1 MKQQKNY
8 LFCAMVW
15 FAAAMCFCTVFNVCN
30 AEQMRGRIILIG
42 QRPTNPV
49 GNGPRSQSENPFSA
63 ELLDTGVLLMAIAD
77 WGEVDVTLSSIEG
90 DNYQTIFDMADGA
103 ILLPINGNIG
113 DSYTITIVTPGDIV
127 FEGEFYL

>member
-1 MKQQKNY
+1 MKQQKFY
-8 LFCAMVW
+8 LICAMAWLAVT
-15 FAAAMCFCTVFNVCN
+15 MCFCTAFNVCN

-49 GNGPRSQSENPFSA
+49 GNGPRSQTENPFSA
-63 ELLDTGVLLMAIAD
+63 ELLDAGVILMAGAD
-77 WGEVDVTLSSIEG
+77 WGDVDVTLSSLEG
-90 DNYQTIFDMADGA
+90 DYYQTIFDMADGA
-103 ILLPINGNIG
+103 ILLPINGNNG